1 MKHGR
6 GGQVTNV
13 LAVTI
18 PKTALHASAS
28 NDSDGTAVKV
38 IAPDAL
44 YAPPATR
51 DQFLEALGASDLALS
66 ARLALHLTGCV
77 NPLPGMTCGELGLPP
92 GSTYGSA
99 ARHVLR
105 RFNE

>member
-1 MKHGR
+1 M
-6 GGQVTNV
+6 TNV
-13 LAVTI
+13 LALTI
-18 PKTALHASAS
+18 PQTAPDASAS
-28 NDSDGTAVKV
+28 NDRDGTAAKAF
-38 IAPDAL
+38 APDAL
-44 YAPPATR
+44 YAPPAAR

-66 ARLALHLTGCV
+66 ARLALHLTGCM

-105 RFNE
+105 RYQE